1 MGTRGS
7 SDERDR
13 SRPGRG
19 LHADERAF
27 SEGFAVGV
35 LVGLT
40 VLMAVTAG
48 FYVVAVQTDET
59 DAVAANFS
67 YDYSA
72 DGDELIV
79 RYVEGETFPADRV
92 VVESDRH
99 EVRWAELAGSNVNGT
114 LEPGAVVLLNS
125 RGEWGRPVTS
135 VSTISIQLETNG
147 SRRELSN
154 WTAD

>member
-7 SDERDR
+7 ADDR
-13 SRPGRG
+13 HYPGPGRG
-19 LHADERAF
+19 LHADDRAF
-27 SEGFAVGV
+27 SETFAVGV

-40 VLMAVTAG
+40 VFMAVTAG
-48 FYVVAVQTDET
+48 FYVVAVQTDEN
-59 DAVAANFS
+59 DADAANFS

-99 EVRWAELAGSNVNGT
+99 EVRWTELAGSNVNGT

-125 RGEWGRPVTS
+125 RSDWGRPVTG
-135 VSTISIQLETNG
+135 VSTISIQLETNE